1 MAHNE
6 LDLEQPLDSK
16 TWETINEFSLW
27 LHAQHELADI
37 QRGSLERIKNI
48 IPHRISMFDLVTM
61 EEDGQTEYIDP
72 ISTTMDQTE
81 LDAYY
86 QRYAA
91 MDYTT
96 WSFNL
101 RNLNV
106 YRDLD
111 LVDVEQRDRTPIFL
125 EWMEPQ
131 GVYYGCGATLA
142 MAGIPLG
149 TVTLFRER
157 SAGDFASN
165 EMRILKELAQHL
177 SLRLHELYPMGIAE
191 HHDKLKDP
199 VASLIEKAG
208 INPREAEILRLMTDG
223 YTNKQMA
230 ATLFISESTVKK
242 HINAIYHKLGVSNR
256 MGLAARMQQIGQ
268 ESARSV
274 QGNMV

>member
-16 TWETINEFSLW
+16 TWETINGFSLW

-61 EEDGQTEYIDP
+61 EENGQTEYIDP

-177 SLRLHELYPMGIAE
+177 SLRLHELYPAGIAE

-208 INPREAEILRLMTDG
+208 INPREAEILRLMADG

>member
-61 EEDGQTEYIDP
+61 EADGQTEYIDP
-72 ISTTMDQTE
+72 ISTTMDQAE

-96 WSFNL
+96 WSFDL
-101 RNLNV
+101 HTLNV

-111 LVDVEQRDRTPIFL
+111 LVDVERRDRTPIFL

-142 MAGIPLG
+142 TAGIPLG

-157 SAGDFASN
+157 SAGDFTAN
-165 EMRILKELAQHL
+165 EMRILWKLAQHL
-177 SLRLHELYPMGIAE
+177 SLRLHELYPTGIVGQD
-191 HHDKLKDP
+191 DKPKDP
-199 VASLIEKAG
+199 IANLIEEAG
-208 INPREAEILRLMTDG
+208 LNPREAEIFRLMIDG
-223 YTNKQMA
+223 CTNKQMA
-230 ATLFISESTVKK
+230 EALFISESTVKK
-242 HINAIYHKLGVSNR
+242 HVNAIYHKLGVSNR
-256 MGLAARMQQIGQ
+256 MGLASRMQQIGQ

-274 QGNMV
+274 QGRMV

>member
-61 EEDGQTEYIDP
+61 EADGQTEYIDP

-96 WSFNL
+96 WSFDL

-111 LVDVEQRDRTPIFL
+111 LVDVERRDRTPIFL

-177 SLRLHELYPMGIAE
+177 SLHLHELFPAGIVGQNDE
-191 HHDKLKDP
+191 SKDP
-199 VASLIEKAG
+199 IANLIEEAG
-208 INPREAEILRLMTDG
+208 INPREAEILRLMIDG
-223 YTNKQMA
+223 CTNKQMA
-230 ATLFISESTVKK
+230 EALFISESTVKK
-242 HINAIYHKLGVSNR
+242 HVNAIYHKLGVSNR
-256 MGLAARMQQIGQ
+256 MGLASRMQQIGQ

-274 QGNMV
+274 QGRMV

>member
-177 SLRLHELYPMGIAE
+177 SLRLHGLYPTGIAE

-208 INPREAEILRLMTDG
+208 INPREAEILRLMADG

>member
-177 SLRLHELYPMGIAE
+177 SLRLHELYPTGIAE

-208 INPREAEILRLMTDG
+208 INPREAEILRLMADG

-242 HINAIYHKLGVSNR
+242 HINAIYHKMGVSNR